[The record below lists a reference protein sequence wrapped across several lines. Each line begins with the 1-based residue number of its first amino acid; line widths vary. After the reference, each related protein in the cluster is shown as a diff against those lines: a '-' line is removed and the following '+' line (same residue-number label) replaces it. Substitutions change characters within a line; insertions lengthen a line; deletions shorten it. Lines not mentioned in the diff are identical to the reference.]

1 MGMGDTLEDRVR
13 ALEVRMAMVEQ
24 RADTMSQD
32 IREIK
37 DGVVWLQ
44 RLVIGA
50 VVIGVL
56 NLVMKVSA

>member
-1 MGMGDTLEDRVR
+1 MGDTLEDRVR

-50 VVIGVL
+50 VVVGVL

>member
-1 MGMGDTLEDRVR
+1 
-13 ALEVRMAMVEQ
+13 MAMVEQ

>member
-1 MGMGDTLEDRVR
+1 MGETLEDRVR

-50 VVIGVL
+50 VVVGVL

>member
-1 MGMGDTLEDRVR
+1 MGDTLEDRVR